1 MSKIGTFF
9 YSFTYFS
16 CIYDTMITGDFM
28 SRIFIIEDDLCI
40 CESLKEALERKNY
53 DVIVTYNVK
62 QT

>member
-1 MSKIGTFF
+1 MV
-9 YSFTYFS
+9 
-16 CIYDTMITGDFM
+16 TGDFM